1 MSVHIKF
8 LDHGKGSA
16 AHASAYVL
24 DELDHLGHVRA
35 GVEVL
40 RGDANTFNAACDA
53 SPHLW
58 KYTSGVIAWSVEDN
72 PTDAQIQEVLDDFEQ
87 HAFSGLDPAR
97 YHLFAVLHTDDDGS
111 KHIHVLIPRL
121 DLNSGK
127 SLNIAPPGHEKHFDT
142 LRDYF
147 NTKYQWSRPDDL
159 LLMQTTQE
167 PNYVA
172 KLNAQA
178 KHILSSQDIEHL
190 TKKQFCKTIDNYIKT
205 LLKTQMATNR
215 ADIVACLQQIKGVAS
230 VKPHPGYVS
239 VTLTSGKTHRLKGD
253 FYNEQF
259 EIGLYSERLRS
270 EAESRSTPRELA
282 QALRDAQSIRDDYRA
297 KREAY
302 NRKYYAPTRGPS
314 DHDRPK
320 IAPKRH
326 IDRNKPFIPS
336 GPQNGNSELQS
347 ANRRTL
353 NATCEYRPVTDQ
365 QRQIQH
371 RFVFNFI
378 AAATGQ
384 TQSTSL
390 EHQNRSNQSREIHS
404 NASGASHRSA
414 KREDQHSIRPST
426 HRDIDP
432 SASQA
437 PTLGDHHL
445 CSVDDFNQYLLRL
458 SSTQQRSNHP
468 RTTENHPTKRH
479 SHWQSTTNLEQPVE
493 ITHADRNR
501 SSTQTTERPVA
512 AQEPPVRTRK
522 YAIESTDQFIKDHLE
537 HVQRRRETIA
547 RENQCIG
554 IDQGLTTRSDFSIAE
569 RNIQDRTREF
579 FTGLA
584 THLSEQS
591 CQSIANSINTC
602 FASAQLTHDC
612 REFSPNRNI
621 TYPRTY
627 QYSAKG
633 PRGGNLNDLALY
645 GINRYRNRLE
655 DSIRANVNARNNAWR
670 FKYFTQQLEE
680 ITEVIRDLRIQPDRA
695 ASFSLRHDSYYPDYN
710 LRHKRLSEQQ
720 DELCKRKDI
729 LGMIKCMSQK
739 ADNLKEYTSRGW
751 RDLHGFDYQRI
762 QNIIKNDQIT
772 LHYLHCEA
780 ILEPQNDRF
789 KADRQTY
796 LNCLDTFED
805 IKTLIT
811 ERLAP
816 TPVQDRQRPE
826 PEPDNKPKPSR
837 DFDFDF

>member
-1 MSVHIKF
+1 MNVHIKF

-24 DELDHLGHVRA
+24 DELDHLGNVRA

-40 RGDANTFNAACDA
+40 RGDAHTFNASCAA

-58 KYTSGVIAWSVEDN
+58 KYTSGVIAWAVEDN
-72 PTDAQIQEVLDDFEQ
+72 PSDAQIQEVLNDFEQ
-87 HAFSGLDPAR
+87 HAFAGLDPAQ

-121 DLNSGK
+121 DLNSRK
-127 SLNIAPPGHEKHFDT
+127 SLNIAPPGHEKHFDS

-178 KHILSSQDIEHL
+178 KHILSSQDIEQL
-190 TKKQFCKTIDNYIKT
+190 TKKQFGKTIDNYVKT
-205 LLKTQMATNR
+205 LLKTQMATDR
-215 ADIVACLQQIKGVAS
+215 TDIVACLQQIKGVQS
-230 VKPHPGYVS
+230 VKPHPNYVS
-239 VTLTSGKTHRLKGD
+239 VTLTNGKTHRLKGD

-259 EIGLYSERLRS
+259 EIGLYSERLRA

-302 NRKYYAPTRGPS
+302 NTKYYAATRGPS
-314 DHDRPK
+314 DHHRSK
-320 IAPKRH
+320 IAPERH

-336 GPQNGNSELQS
+336 GSQNRNSELQS
-347 ANRRTL
+347 ANRRTC
-353 NATCEYRPVTDQ
+353 NTTGEYRPVTDQ
-365 QRQIQH
+365 QGQIQH
-371 RFVFNFI
+371 RFIFSGI
-378 AAATGQ
+378 TAATGR

-390 EHQNRSNQSREIHS
+390 EHQDRSNQSREIHS
-404 NASGASHRSA
+404 NASGASHRST
-414 KREDQHSIRPST
+414 KREDQYSIRPT
-426 HRDIDP
+426 AHREIESSENHAHP
-432 SASQA
+432 
-437 PTLGDHHL
+437 LGDHHL

-458 SSTQQRSNHP
+458 SSTQQRGNHSS
-468 RTTENHPTKRH
+468 TTANHPTERH
-479 SHWQSTTNLEQPVE
+479 SHWQSTTSLRVPAE

-501 SSTQTTERPVA
+501 SSTQTTERTIA
-512 AQEPPVRTRK
+512 AQEPTLRTRK
-522 YAIESTDQFIKDHLE
+522 YAIESTDQFIKEHFK
-537 HVQRRRETIA
+537 HVQRHRETTA
-547 RENQCIG
+547 RENQRIG
-554 IDQGLTTRSDFSIAE
+554 IDQGLTTYTDFSTE
-569 RNIQDRTREF
+569 KRNIQDRAREF

-584 THLSEQS
+584 THISEQS
-591 CQSIANSINTC
+591 CQSITISINTC

-627 QYSAKG
+627 QCSAKG
-633 PRGGNLNDLALY
+633 PRGGNLHDLALY

-655 DSIRANVNARNNAWR
+655 DSIRANAKARNNAWR
-670 FKYFTQQLEE
+670 FEYFIEQLEK
-680 ITEVIRDLRIQPDRA
+680 ITEVTRDLRIQPDRA
-695 ASFSLRHDSYYPDYN
+695 SSFILRHDSYYPDYN
-710 LRHKRLSEQQ
+710 WRHKRLSEQQ

-729 LGMIKCMSQK
+729 LGMIECISQK
-739 ADNLKEYTSRGW
+739 AENLKEYTSRGW

-762 QNIIKNDQIT
+762 RNIIKNDERT

-780 ILEPQNDRF
+780 ILDQRNDRF
-789 KADRQTY
+789 KTDRQTY

-805 IKTLIT
+805 IKTLIA
-811 ERLAP
+811 ERLSP
-816 TPVQDRQRPE
+816 TPIQTTKRPE
-826 PEPDNKPKPSR
+826 PKLDNQPKPSR
-837 DFDFDF
+837 DFDLDF

>member
-1 MSVHIKF
+1 MHIKF

-24 DELDHLGHVRA
+24 DELDHLGNVRA

-40 RGDANTFNAACDA
+40 RGDANTFNAACAA

-58 KYTSGVIAWSVEDN
+58 KYTSGVIAWAVDDN
-72 PTDAQIQEVLDDFEQ
+72 PTDAQIQELLDDFEQ
-87 HAFSGLDPAR
+87 HAFAGLDPAQ
-97 YHLFAVLHTDDDGS
+97 YHLFGVLHTDDDGS

-121 DLNSGK
+121 DLDSGK
-127 SLNIAPPGHEKHFDT
+127 SLNIAPPGHEKHFDS

-259 EIGLYSERLRS
+259 EIGLYSERLRA
-270 EAESRSTPRELA
+270 EAESRSTPRALA
-282 QALRDAQSIRDDYRA
+282 EALRDAQSIRDDYRA

-302 NRKYYAPTRGPS
+302 NTKHYAPTRGPS
-314 DHDRPK
+314 DHHRSK
-320 IAPKRH
+320 IAPERH
-326 IDRNKPFIPS
+326 INRNKPFVSS
-336 GPQNGNSELQS
+336 GSQNSNSELQS
-347 ANRRTL
+347 ANGRTR
-353 NATCEYRPVTDQ
+353 NTTGEYRPVTDQ
-365 QRQIQH
+365 QGQIQH
-371 RFVFNFI
+371 RFIFSGITAV
-378 AAATGQ
+378 TGR

-390 EHQNRSNQSREIHS
+390 KHQDRQDQFREIYS
-404 NASGASHRSA
+404 DASRTSHRSA
-414 KREDQHSIRPST
+414 KREDQYSIRPTAHREIDSSENHT
-426 HRDIDP
+426 HP
-432 SASQA
+432 
-437 PTLGDHHL
+437 LGDHHL

-458 SSTQQRSNHP
+458 SSTQQHSNHSS
-468 RTTENHPTKRH
+468 TTANHPTERH
-479 SHWQSTTNLEQPVE
+479 SHWQSTTSLRVPAE

-501 SSTQTTERPVA
+501 SSTQTTERTTA
-512 AQEPPVRTRK
+512 AQEPLVRTRK
-522 YAIESTDQFIKDHLE
+522 YATESTDQFIQKHLE
-537 HVQRRRETIA
+537 HVQRRRETIT
-547 RENQCIG
+547 RENQRIG
-554 IDQGLTTRSDFSIAE
+554 IDQGLATRTDFSTAE

-579 FTGLA
+579 FAGLTA
-584 THLSEQS
+584 NLSEQS
-591 CQSIANSINTC
+591 RQSITNSINTC

-621 TYPRTY
+621 TSPRTY

-645 GINRYRNRLE
+645 GINRYRKRLE

-670 FKYFTQQLEE
+670 FKYFIEQLEE

-695 ASFSLRHDSYYPDYN
+695 ASFSLRYDSYYPDYN

-720 DELCKRKDI
+720 DELCKRKNI

-739 ADNLKEYTSRGW
+739 ADNLKEYTTRGW

-805 IKTLIT
+805 IKTLIA

-816 TPVQDRQRPE
+816 TPVQPTKKPE
-826 PEPDNKPKPSR
+826 PELDNQPKPSR

>member
-1 MSVHIKF
+1 MHIKF

-24 DELDHLGHVRA
+24 DELDHLGNVRA

-40 RGDANTFNAACDA
+40 RGDANTFNAACAA

-58 KYTSGVIAWSVEDN
+58 KYTSGVIAWAVDDN
-72 PTDAQIQEVLDDFEQ
+72 PTDAQIQEVLDEFEQ
-87 HAFSGLDPAR
+87 HAFAGLDPAQ
-97 YHLFAVLHTDDDGS
+97 YHLFAVLHTDNDGS
-111 KHIHVLIPRL
+111 KHLHVLIPRL
-121 DLNSGK
+121 DLDSGK
-127 SLNIAPPGHEKHFDT
+127 SLNIAPPGHEKHFDA

-178 KHILSSQDIEHL
+178 KHILSSQDIEQL
-190 TKKQFCKTIDNYIKT
+190 TKKQFGKTIDNYVKT
-205 LLKTQMATNR
+205 LLKTQMASDR
-215 ADIVACLQQIKGVAS
+215 ADIVACLQQIKGVQS
-230 VKPHPGYVS
+230 VKPHPNYVS
-239 VTLTSGKTHRLKGD
+239 VTLTNGKTHRLKGD

-259 EIGLYSERLRS
+259 EIGLYSERLRA

-302 NRKYYAPTRGPS
+302 NRKYYAPTRSPS
-314 DHDRPK
+314 DHDRSK

-353 NATCEYRPVTDQ
+353 NATGEYRPVTDQ
-365 QRQIQH
+365 QHQIQH

-378 AAATGQ
+378 AAATGP

-390 EHQNRSNQSREIHS
+390 EHQDRSNQSREIHS

-414 KREDQHSIRPST
+414 KREDQYSIRPT
-426 HRDIDP
+426 AHREIDSSENHAHP
-432 SASQA
+432 
-437 PTLGDHHL
+437 LGDHHL

-458 SSTQQRSNHP
+458 SSTQQRGNHSS
-468 RTTENHPTKRH
+468 TTANHPTERH
-479 SHWQSTTNLEQPVE
+479 SHWQSTTSLRVPAE
-493 ITHADRNR
+493 IAHADRNR
-501 SSTQTTERPVA
+501 SSTQTTERTIA
-512 AQEPPVRTRK
+512 AQEPTLRTRK
-522 YAIESTDQFIKDHLE
+522 YAIESTDQFIKEHFK
-537 HVQRRRETIA
+537 HVQRHRETTA
-547 RENQCIG
+547 RENQRIG
-554 IDQGLTTRSDFSIAE
+554 IDQGLTTYTDFSTE
-569 RNIQDRTREF
+569 KRNIQDRAREF

-584 THLSEQS
+584 THISEQS
-591 CQSIANSINTC
+591 CQSITISINTC

-627 QYSAKG
+627 QCSAKG
-633 PRGGNLNDLALY
+633 PRGGNLHDLALY

-655 DSIRANVNARNNAWR
+655 DSIRANAKARNNAWR
-670 FKYFTQQLEE
+670 FEYFIEQLEK
-680 ITEVIRDLRIQPDRA
+680 ITEVTRDLRIQPDRA
-695 ASFSLRHDSYYPDYN
+695 SSFILRHDSYYPDYN
-710 LRHKRLSEQQ
+710 WRHKRLSEQQ

-729 LGMIKCMSQK
+729 LGMIECISQK
-739 ADNLKEYTSRGW
+739 AENLKEYTSRGW

-762 QNIIKNDQIT
+762 RNIIKNDERT

-780 ILEPQNDRF
+780 ILDQRNDRF
-789 KADRQTY
+789 KTDRQTY

-805 IKTLIT
+805 IKTLIA
-811 ERLAP
+811 ERLSP
-816 TPVQDRQRPE
+816 TPIQSTKRPE
-826 PEPDNKPKPSR
+826 PKLDNQPKPSR
-837 DFDFDF
+837 DFDLDF

>member
-1 MSVHIKF
+1 MHIKF

-24 DELDHLGHVRA
+24 NELDHLGNVRA

-40 RGDANTFNAACDA
+40 RGDANTFNAACTA

-58 KYTSGVIAWSVEDN
+58 KYTSGVIAWAVDDN
-72 PTDAQIQEVLDDFEQ
+72 PTDAQIQELLDDFEQ
-87 HAFSGLDPAR
+87 HAFAGLDPAQ
-97 YHLFAVLHTDDDGS
+97 YHLFGVLHTDDDGS

-121 DLNSGK
+121 DLDSGK
-127 SLNIAPPGHEKHFDT
+127 SLNIAPPGHEKHFDS

-259 EIGLYSERLRS
+259 EIGLYSERLRA
-270 EAESRSTPRELA
+270 EAESRSTPRALA
-282 QALRDAQSIRDDYRA
+282 EALRDAQSIRDDYRA

-302 NRKYYAPTRGPS
+302 NTKHYAPTRGPS
-314 DHDRPK
+314 DHHRSK
-320 IAPKRH
+320 IAPERH
-326 IDRNKPFIPS
+326 INRNKPFVSS
-336 GPQNGNSELQS
+336 GSQNSNSELQS
-347 ANRRTL
+347 ANGRTR
-353 NATCEYRPVTDQ
+353 NTTGEYRPVTDQ
-365 QRQIQH
+365 QGQIQH
-371 RFVFNFI
+371 RFIFSGITAV
-378 AAATGQ
+378 TGR

-390 EHQNRSNQSREIHS
+390 KHQDRQDQFREIYS
-404 NASGASHRSA
+404 DASRTSHRSA
-414 KREDQHSIRPST
+414 KREDQYSIRPT
-426 HRDIDP
+426 AHREIDSSENHAHP
-432 SASQA
+432 
-437 PTLGDHHL
+437 LGDHHL

-458 SSTQQRSNHP
+458 SSTQQRSNHSS
-468 RTTENHPTKRH
+468 TTANHPTERH
-479 SHWQSTTNLEQPVE
+479 SHWQSTTSLRVPAE

-501 SSTQTTERPVA
+501 SSTQTTERTTA
-512 AQEPPVRTRK
+512 AQEPLVRTRK
-522 YAIESTDQFIKDHLE
+522 YATDSTDQFIQKHLE
-537 HVQRRRETIA
+537 HVQRRRETIT
-547 RENQCIG
+547 RENQRIG
-554 IDQGLTTRSDFSIAE
+554 IDQGLATRTDFSTAE

-579 FTGLA
+579 FAGLTA
-584 THLSEQS
+584 NLSEQS
-591 CQSIANSINTC
+591 RQSITNSINTC

-621 TYPRTY
+621 TSPRTY

-645 GINRYRNRLE
+645 GINRYRKRLE
-655 DSIRANVNARNNAWR
+655 DSIQANVNARNNAWR
-670 FKYFTQQLEE
+670 FKYFIEQLEE

-695 ASFSLRHDSYYPDYN
+695 ASFSLRYDSYYPDYN
-710 LRHKRLSEQQ
+710 WRHKRLSEQQ
-720 DELCKRKDI
+720 DELCKRKNI

-739 ADNLKEYTSRGW
+739 ADNLKEYTTRGW
-751 RDLHGFDYQRI
+751 RDLHSFDYQRI

-805 IKTLIT
+805 IKTLIA

-816 TPVQDRQRPE
+816 TPVQPTKKPE
-826 PEPDNKPKPSR
+826 PELDNQPKPSR